1 VTTDWVLIR
10 RAALELDERLRG
22 ARVLDAGMLPDGRT
36 ALALRTRAGA
46 IALVVDLF
54 GSPPLVTLED
64 ADLPIAVEPGFVRKL
79 ATTLRGMTVTAVRSR
94 RGDRVMRLEFGA
106 RSRFGVGDAMELV
119 LELVPRFGNAVLIKR
134 DVVVAA
140 AKEFTLAEN
149 PARAIQA
156 GQPYV
161 PPPLQATIK
170 PPLDSISDDA
180 FPGPSVLD
188 AFAELRAQKA
198 GEREHRGAERRR
210 HAIARR
216 LTAREQKLRGEL
228 RALADKRREAE
239 SRDAL
244 RLEGENIFAS
254 LHELDEA
261 QRAEAKER
269 AAKLFARYKKLHAS
283 LAHVRTRE
291 DAVARML
298 EVVDVLHWEAE
309 RAADEDLGDVERA
322 AAELE
327 PRQSRAGRRED
338 VKRRKRKPLEFRTEA
353 GSRIVVGRSP
363 AENADVTFRQARPDD
378 LWFHAQGIPGAHVVL
393 ARDDR
398 TTPPD
403 EDIGVAAALAAF
415 HSKARA
421 SGSVPVD
428 YTLRKYVRKQ
438 QDAPPGMVWYTH
450 PKTILAAPITEDDLR
465 TLSNRRS

>member
-1 VTTDWVLIR
+1 MTTDWVLIR

-22 ARVLDAGMLPDGRT
+22 ARVQDAGLLPDGRI
-36 ALALRTRAGA
+36 ALALRTRSGA

-64 ADLPIAVEPGFVRKL
+64 ADLPIGVEPGFVRKL

-94 RGDRVMRLEFGA
+94 RGDRVMRLEFGT
-106 RSRFGVGDAMELV
+106 RSRFGVGDTVELI

-149 PARAIQA
+149 PARAILA

-161 PPPLQATIK
+161 LPPLPATIR
-170 PPLDSISDDA
+170 PPLESVSDEA
-180 FPGPSVLD
+180 FSGPPVLQS
-188 AFAELRAQKA
+188 FADLRAQKA
-198 GEREHRGAERRR
+198 GERAHRGAERRR
-210 HAIARR
+210 QAIVRR
-216 LTAREQKLRGEL
+216 LTAREQKLRAEL
-228 RALADKRREAE
+228 RALEDKRREAE

-244 RLEGENIFAS
+244 REEGEGIFAS
-254 LHELDEA
+254 LHELDEG

-283 LAHVRTRE
+283 LEHIGLRE
-291 DAVARML
+291 DAVGRILDA
-298 EVVDVLHWEAE
+298 VDVLRWEAE
-309 RAADEDLGDVERA
+309 RAADEDLDDVERA
-322 AAELE
+322 AGELE
-327 PRQSRAGRRED
+327 PRQSRARRTET

-398 TTPPD
+398 SSPPED
-403 EDIGVAAALAAF
+403 DIGVAAALAAF

-421 SGSVPVD
+421 SAKVPVD

-438 QDAPPGMVWYTH
+438 QDAPPGLVWYTH
-450 PKTILAAPITEDDLR
+450 PKTILA
-465 TLSNRRS
+465 